1 MIKCSVN
8 IQLSSSS
15 SSSCKLFFSRC
26 TSSAYLQVYREGEKE
41 GRKRT
46 AKEVGANNSE
56 DAGIVKELGQE
67 ALVRN

>member
-1 MIKCSVN
+1 MLTCGYIGK
-8 IQLSSSS
+8 
-15 SSSCKLFFSRC
+15 
-26 TSSAYLQVYREGEKE
+26 EKKK